1 MTEFADCPVD
11 LRYLA
16 ENQPS
21 LCIPRVFPNIKEDFI
36 RSTFEKLGLGK
47 IQRIDLISRRTEKG
61 EMFNRAFI
69 HFDNWFWNADAQE
82 ARKRLITGKDI
93 KIVYDNPWFWK
104 VSANKWSPRT
114 SDHRGTQLPNV
125 VRPTEPFITT
135 NIAPT
140 LNVGRTL
147 FTPELPLGTPSR
159 RERPHHNE
167 RRAHQHRHNK
177 HERKEDKRLPEM
189 HSPITPPPTHHRHA
203 PRTPPEA
210 PPRRQRPRE
219 EDVHREEVNTELD
232 FNSFMEEPKNG
243 DFNVTDVRDIS
254 YGDVSYPPPRKILKR
269 PPKKLEIPSDPLYDD
284 IETIT
289 KDIEVVVEIEEN

>member
-11 LRYLA
+11 LHYLA

-61 EMFNRAFI
+61 EVFNRAFI
-69 HFDNWFWNADAQE
+69 HFDKWFWNADAQE

-125 VRPTEPFITT
+125 VRPTEPFIAT

-147 FTPELPLGTPSR
+147 FTHEQHLTAPPR
-159 RERPHHNE
+159 RERSHHNE
-167 RRAHQHRHNK
+167 RRPHQHRHNK
-177 HERKEDKRLPEM
+177 HERNETQRLPEM
-189 HSPITPPPTHHRHA
+189 HSPTTPPPTHHRHV

-219 EDVHREEVNTELD
+219 DVHREQVD
-232 FNSFMEEPKNG
+232 FDSFKEPEPKNG

-254 YGDVSYPPPRKILKR
+254 YGDVPYPPRKILKR
-269 PPKKLEIPSDPLYDD
+269 TPKKLEIPSDPLYDD
-284 IETIT
+284 IEAIT